1 MAYGNKEMSPIPGE
15 LDSIIKGSRKHKAI
29 LLSVEGKASDL
40 FNVDGNVMTGFEIH
54 SADFFHS
61 KA

>member
-1 MAYGNKEMSPIPGE
+1 MACGNKEMSLVPGE
-15 LDSIIKGSRKHKAI
+15 LDSIIEGSWKQKAI

-40 FNVDGNVMTGFEIH
+40 FNVDGNIMTGFEIH
-54 SADFFHS
+54 SADFFHP

>member
-1 MAYGNKEMSPIPGE
+1 MAYGNKEMSLVPGE
-15 LDSIIKGSRKHKAI
+15 LDSIIKGSRKHEAI